1 MRSNFFLKSKI
12 DAVSCISGL
21 KRLKSRAAWYVSFC
35 FAQFVCY
42 RKNPVECNAQL
53 LEKLRLIALAE
64 TCRFLTIQLLDWDQV
79 NDLFT
84 EIWNL
89 T

>member
-35 FAQFVCY
+35 LTS
-42 RKNPVECNAQL
+42 ET
-53 LEKLRLIALAE
+53 ISDSAE
-64 TCRFLTIQLLDWDQV
+64 R
-79 NDLFT
+79 N
-84 EIWNL
+84 
-89 T
+89 